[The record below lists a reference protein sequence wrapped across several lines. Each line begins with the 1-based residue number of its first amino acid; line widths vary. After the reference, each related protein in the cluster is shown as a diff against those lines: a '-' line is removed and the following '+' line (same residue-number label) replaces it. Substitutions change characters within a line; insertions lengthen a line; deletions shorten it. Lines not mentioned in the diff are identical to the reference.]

1 MAHLLSQD
9 APLLEKSP
17 ELGAAR
23 AESDGEEKSP
33 TVEGD
38 DGTALEVVSQSED
51 DTTTKDQHSS
61 KRRRGSTESQKNIL
75 EMVAANDESDLA
87 LFLPKRPSGEVSELL
102 LGRLKRFMAALEAG
116 GSLNASLKQRKNYRN
131 PDFLAKMVEFEG
143 IWEYGTVFKP
153 SQFDPVSDMANSR
166 DSFKGLAHELR
177 ALEEKRRQERTKV
190 EFVTG
195 WLDPKEKERE
205 GRNGHGEEGCNRRV
219 YGCHWNTGSASNPTA
234 AAVAK
239 AAAVAEKI
247 VSTAP
252 PRERERGKRVSRW
265 D

>member
-1 MAHLLSQD
+1 
-9 APLLEKSP
+9 
-17 ELGAAR
+17 
-23 AESDGEEKSP
+23 
-33 TVEGD
+33 
-38 DGTALEVVSQSED
+38 
-51 DTTTKDQHSS
+51 
-61 KRRRGSTESQKNIL
+61 
-75 EMVAANDESDLA
+75 MVAANDESDLA

-205 GRNGHGEEGCNRRV
+205 GRNGRKDVIAEFMVVIGTQGVRPTRQQLPSPKLLRWPRRLSAQRRL
-219 YGCHWNTGSASNPTA
+219 GSA
-234 AAVAK
+234 
-239 AAAVAEKI
+239 
-247 VSTAP
+247 
-252 PRERERGKRVSRW
+252 RGESGSR
-265 D
+265 DGTSKLLQSCVQQGKVCA